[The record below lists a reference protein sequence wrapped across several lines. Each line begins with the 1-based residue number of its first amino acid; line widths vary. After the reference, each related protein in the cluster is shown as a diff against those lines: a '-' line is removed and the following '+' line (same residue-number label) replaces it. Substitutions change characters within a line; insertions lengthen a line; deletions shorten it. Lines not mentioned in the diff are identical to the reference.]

1 MRQRVS
7 HTILL
12 ALSLIAPA
20 ASQQP
25 QRQQRTPP
33 AQQQQTEPA
42 DADDVVRIT
51 TNLVQ
56 VDAVVLDGDGR
67 HVSELRAEDFEITED
82 GRKQPI
88 TNFSYVRTARPFE
101 SPATSSP
108 APAIA
113 TTARGKDGRGEKSIA
128 PPVPPAVM
136 RPDQTRRITVLAID
150 DLGLSFESLTI
161 AQRALRK
168 FVDEAL
174 QPDDMLAI
182 VRTGA
187 GTGTLQQLT
196 SDKRRLH
203 AAIDSLRWNPRG
215 RMGVNPIVAGV
226 QHETQDRAGVPEEA
240 GGEGTGRDTITG
252 LNQRISTNATLE
264 ALAYFVR
271 GLRELPGRKSIVIVS
286 DNIPTRNINGENIV
300 DTEMRRLIDLAN
312 RSSVT
317 FYGIDPRGLPT
328 LGVEAADGGICIG
341 SPGCTGPRLS
351 QVLSGNDPRIG
362 ARRSAFYES
371 QDGLNHLARQTGG
384 FAAFNT
390 NDLRRSFGR
399 VFDDQVG
406 YYLIG
411 YRPDERT
418 FDVKTGVPRFRSLQ
432 IKLPKRPDL
441 KVRSRSGFYG
451 SPEREEQRTPQTRDQ
466 MLVNALSS
474 PFASGGVN
482 LRLTALFGNEA
493 LEGSF
498 MRSMLYIDTR
508 NLTFTPEG
516 DGWQKAVIDVLAVVF
531 NADGS
536 IAEQANRTHTL
547 RARGETYDRVLQSG
561 IVYTLN
567 VPVRQPGAYQ
577 LRFAVRDAA
586 TDRVGTASEFVEV
599 PDVNRN
605 RLALSGLVAAAAGGN
620 EAEADPQTG
629 PAVRRFERGMRMDFG
644 YIIYNARLDKASG
657 KPRLSTQVRMFRGG
671 QQIFA
676 SPPEPFDVGAQQ
688 DLRRLVATGRLR
700 LGGEL
705 TPGNYVLQVV
715 VTDDLSGGKE
725 QAAQWIDFTIVK

>member
-7 HTILL
+7 LIMLL
-12 ALSLIAPA
+12 TLGLLVPA
-20 ASQQP
+20 SSQ
-25 QRQQRTPP
+25 QQRTPP
-33 AQQQQTEPA
+33 QTEPA
-42 DADDVVRIT
+42 DADEVVRIT

-56 VDAVVLDGDGR
+56 VDAVVVDGDGR
-67 HVSELRAEDFEITED
+67 HVSELRAEDFEILED
-82 GRKQPI
+82 GRKQRI
-88 TNFSYVRTARPFE
+88 TNFSYVRTARPD
-101 SPATSSP
+101 ASP
-108 APAIA
+108 APTSSTP
-113 TTARGKDGRGEKSIA
+113 TTAVEARGEDRRRDKMPP
-128 PPVPPAVM
+128 PPVPPVVL
-136 RPDQTRRITVLAID
+136 RPDRTRRVTVFALD
-150 DLGLSFESLTI
+150 DMGLSFESIVL

-168 FVDEAL
+168 FIDEQL
-174 QPDDMLAI
+174 QPDDLVAI

-187 GTGTLQQLT
+187 GSGALQQLT

-215 RMGVNPIVAGV
+215 RAGVNPIVAGV
-226 QHETQDRAGVPEEA
+226 RHETQDRAGVPEEA
-240 GGEGTGRDTITG
+240 GGEGSGRDTITG

-286 DNIPTRNINGENIV
+286 DSIATRDVNGVNIV

-328 LGVEAADGGICIG
+328 LGVEAAEGGICIG

-351 QVLSGNDPRIG
+351 QVQSGNDPRIG

-384 FAAFNT
+384 FAALNS

-418 FDVKTGVPRFRSLQ
+418 FDAKTGVRRFRSLQ
-432 IKLPKRPDL
+432 INVPKRTDL

-451 SPEREEQRTPQTRDQ
+451 SPERDEQQRVALTREQQLTD
-466 MLVNALSS
+466 ALAS
-474 PFASGGVN
+474 PFTSGGVN

-508 NLTFTPEG
+508 NLTFKEEE
-516 DGWQKAVIDVLAVVF
+516 DGWRKAVIDVLAVVF

-536 IAEQANRTHTL
+536 IAEQATRTHSL
-547 RARGETYDRVLQSG
+547 RARGETYERVLKSG

-586 TDRVGTASEFVEV
+586 TDRIGTASEFIEV

-605 RLALSGLVAAAAGGN
+605 RLALSGLVATAAGGN

-629 PAVRRFERGMRMDFG
+629 PAVRHFERGMRMDFG

-657 KPRLSTQVRMFRGG
+657 QPRLSTQVRLFRGG

-676 SPPEPFDVGAQQ
+676 SPTEPFEVGGQQ

-700 LGGEL
+700 LGADL
-705 TPGNYVLQVV
+705 TPGDYVLQVI
-715 VTDDLSGGKE
+715 VTDELSGGKE
-725 QAAQWIDFTIVK
+725 QAAQWVDFTMVK